1 MALTMACFSSAQILQ
16 VILSAVTTERTDLKY
31 HFQVILDAAKYLDTT
46 RNAIAYMRMATLLLL
61 VAMHALDHL
70 QLKSAIDLFDFWL
83 TCSMRGINALALGAV
98 HRQSGRSTLH
108 AGSQQGSPISYAT
121 LRRNRQTGNQLPD
134 A

>member
-31 HFQVILDAAKYLDTT
+31 HFQAILDAAKYLDTT

-70 QLKSAIDLFDFWL
+70 QLKSAIDLFDYERHQR
-83 TCSMRGINALALGAV
+83 TCIRCCTSSKWKEHIACGVTTGFPNI
-98 HRQSGRSTLH
+98 
-108 AGSQQGSPISYAT
+108 
-121 LRRNRQTGNQLPD
+121 LRHI